1 MILYTFQDPNRGP
14 GRGDL
19 QTVNNHIE
27 IPNLHPYSFYNFEV
41 KANVRPRIPNKI
53 PESKETIAETL
64 QGVPDVKPNDGPIN
78 TKIRETELTFYWR
91 PPNLSSCENFNG
103 ELDGYHVI
111 LKGIDPWNKGR
122 FIKIKNCINYF
133 LINKRYLVINRIIR
147 VN

>member
-1 MILYTFQDPNRGP
+1 M
-14 GRGDL
+14 
-19 QTVNNHIE
+19 
-27 IPNLHPYSFYNFEV
+27 
-41 KANVRPRIPNKI
+41 
-53 PESKETIAETL
+53 
-64 QGVPDVKPNDGPIN
+64 KPNDGPIN

-133 LINKRYLVINRIIR
+133 LINKRYIVINRIIR